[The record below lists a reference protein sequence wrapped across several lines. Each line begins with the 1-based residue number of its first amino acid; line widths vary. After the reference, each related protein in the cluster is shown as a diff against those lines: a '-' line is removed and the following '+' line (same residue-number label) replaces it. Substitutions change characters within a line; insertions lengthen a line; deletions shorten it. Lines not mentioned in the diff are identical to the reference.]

1 MNDTLY
7 SLATVAIPMIVAI
20 VFHEV
25 AHGRMARLLGDHTA
39 QDMGRLSFNP
49 LRHVDPVGTVI
60 LPGMLALAH
69 APVFGWARPVPVD
82 VRGLPHPRRAMM
94 LVGAAGPAMNFAL
107 AVVAALGLGIMAR
120 LAPGAGAVAQ
130 FVAANLV
137 NFLAINLFLAC
148 FNLLPLPPFDGSH
161 IVEGLLPR
169 PAAQAYARLRP
180 LGFPIMLVLLVV
192 LPWMMPS
199 LDPVRAVVVPPVTW
213 LADHY
218 LALAELVAGRPLG

>member
-218 LALAELVAGRPLG
+218 IALAEMVAGRPLG

>member
-107 AVVAALGLGIMAR
+107 AVVAALGLGVMAR
-120 LAPGAGAVAQ
+120 LAPGSGAVAQ